1 MRNYRIPKLLLDTLA
16 FPAFPA
22 CAFAVAV
29 AFVIVLPLSLAL
41 ALATLVTCTSADCR
55 SFYDDMLF
63 HPRKE
68 YRTVPGEVAGV
79 QRKDVSITSRG
90 EKLKGWYFD
99 LPRSDK
105 IVLVSEGNG
114 GNMVYLT
121 QVAELLLQCNA
132 SVLLYDYEGY
142 GESEGNPSLRRIC
155 DDGLA
160 AFDYM
165 KNTLAGDKKLVLLGV
180 SLGTGVSCQIA
191 AHRKVDA
198 IILTSPFTSLLSMAK
213 QKVGFIRAMPTF
225 ALPRQ
230 HLDNVAVLSKPHPPL
245 LILHGDADTMIP
257 ISEAEKLFEAASEP
271 KTFVKLPKAGH
282 NDVFRTTKAEYLAA
296 LKTFLSSL

>member
-1 MRNYRIPKLLLDTLA
+1 MVANKMRTYRIFKLLFIVVT
-16 FPAFPA
+16 F
-22 CAFAVAV
+22 CTYAFA
-29 AFVIVLPLSLAL
+29 
-41 ALATLVTCTSADCR
+41 TLKSADSR
-55 SFYDDMLF
+55 SFYDNMLF

-68 YRTVPGEVAGV
+68 YRSVPGEVAGV
-79 QRKDVSITSRG
+79 QRKDVTITSRG
-90 EKLKGWYFD
+90 EKIKGWFFD
-99 LPRSDK
+99 LPNSDK
-105 IVLVSEGNG
+105 VVLVSEGNG

-142 GESEGNPSLRRIC
+142 GESEGSPSLRRIC

-165 KNTLAGDKKLVLLGV
+165 KDNLARGKKLVVLGV
-180 SLGTGVSCQIA
+180 SLGTGVSCQII

-198 IILTSPFTSLLSMAK
+198 IILTSPFTSLLNMAK

-230 HLDNVAVLSKPHPPL
+230 HLDNVAVLSKLHAPL
-245 LILHGDADTMIP
+245 LIFHGDADTMIP
-257 ISEAEKLFEAASEP
+257 FSESEKLFDAASEP

-282 NDVFRTTKAEYLAA
+282 NDVFRTTKIEYLAA

>member
-1 MRNYRIPKLLLDTLA
+1 MSKYRKTKLLLIAPALLA
-16 FPAFPA
+16 G
-22 CAFAVAV
+22 
-29 AFVIVLPLSLAL
+29 VLAILANF
-41 ALATLVTCTSADCR
+41 TPVESR
-55 SFYDDMLF
+55 SFYDEMLF

-68 YRTVPGEVAGV
+68 YRTVPVEVGGV
-79 QRKDVSITSRG
+79 PRKDVSILSRG
-90 EKLKGWYFD
+90 EKLKGWYFE
-99 LPRSDK
+99 LPNSDK

-142 GESEGNPSLRRIC
+142 GESGGNPSLRRIC

-165 KNTLAGDKKLVLLGV
+165 KKSLAEDKKVVLLGV

-191 AHRKVDA
+191 ARRKVDA
-198 IILTSPFTSLLSMAK
+198 IILTAPFTSLLNMAR
-213 QKVGFIRAMPTF
+213 QKNGFVRAMPTF

-245 LILHGDADTMIP
+245 LIFHGDVDTMIP
-257 ISEAEKLFEAASEP
+257 ISESEKLFEAASEP

-282 NDVFRTTKAEYLAA
+282 NDIFRTTKTEYLTA
-296 LKTFLSSL
+296 LKTFLSSLAPVEPLTPNQPVL

>member
-1 MRNYRIPKLLLDTLA
+1 MQERRIFQTFL
-16 FPAFPA
+16 
-22 CAFAVAV
+22 V
-29 AFVIVLPLSLAL
+29 AL
-41 ALATLVTCTSADCR
+41 ASSIACVLATAPGVESR
-55 SFYDDMLF
+55 SFYDNMLF

-68 YRTVPGEVAGV
+68 YRTVPAEVAGV
-79 QRKDVSITSRG
+79 QRVDVSITSRG
-90 EKLKGWYFD
+90 EKLKGWLFD
-99 LPRSDK
+99 LPESDK

-142 GESEGNPSLRRIC
+142 GESEGNPSLKRIC

-165 KNTLAGDKKLVLLGV
+165 KSKLAGNKKLVLLGV

-191 AHRKVDA
+191 AHRTVDA
-198 IILTSPFTSLLSMAK
+198 IILTSPFTSLLNMAR
-213 QKVGFIRAMPTF
+213 QRVGFIRAMPTF

-230 HLDNVAVLSKPHPPL
+230 HLDNVAVLTKPHAPL

-257 ISEAEKLFEAASEP
+257 ISEAKKLFTEAREP
-271 KTFVKLPKAGH
+271 KTFVELPKAGH
-282 NDVFRTTKAEYLAA
+282 NDVFRTTRVEYLTA
-296 LKTFLSSL
+296 LKAFLSNLSSRS

>member
-1 MRNYRIPKLLLDTLA
+1 MWKYRISKLLLIALAFFAGAFATLA
-16 FPAFPA
+16 
-22 CAFAVAV
+22 
-29 AFVIVLPLSLAL
+29 I
-41 ALATLVTCTSADCR
+41 CTSADSR
-55 SFYDDMLF
+55 SFYDEMLF

-68 YRTVPGEVAGV
+68 YRTVPAEVGGV
-79 QRKDVSITSRG
+79 TRKDVSISSRG
-90 EKLKGWYFD
+90 ESLKGWYFD
-99 LPRSDK
+99 LPGSDK

-142 GESEGNPSLRRIC
+142 GESDGNPSLRRIC

-165 KNTLAGDKKLVLLGV
+165 KKSLAGDKKVVVLGV
-180 SLGTGVSCQIA
+180 SLGTGVTCQIA
-191 AHRKVDA
+191 AHRKTDA
-198 IILTSPFTSLLSMAK
+198 IILTAPFTSLLTMAK
-213 QKVGFIRAMPTF
+213 QKNGFVRAMPTF

-230 HLDNVAVLSKPHPPL
+230 HLDNIAVLSKPHPPL
-245 LILHGDADTMIP
+245 LIFHGDADTMIP
-257 ISEAEKLFEAASEP
+257 ISESEKLFAAASEP

-282 NDVFRTTKAEYLAA
+282 NDVFRTTKVEYLAA
-296 LKTFLSSL
+296 LKTFLSGL